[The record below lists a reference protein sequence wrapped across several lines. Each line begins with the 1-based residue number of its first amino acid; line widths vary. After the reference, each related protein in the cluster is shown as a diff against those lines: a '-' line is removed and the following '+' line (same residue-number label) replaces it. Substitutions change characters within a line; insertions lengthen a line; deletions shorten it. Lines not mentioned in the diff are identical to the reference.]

1 MKGWVGVPEKKRKSL
16 SEKDIKQYQNE
27 WDLNILNVL
36 NRKRNISIW
45 ILSLASSGAW
55 DHMSIPEV

>member
-1 MKGWVGVPEKKRKSL
+1 MKGWVGVPEKKRKSR

-36 NRKRNISIW
+36 NRKRNISI
-45 ILSLASSGAW
+45 
-55 DHMSIPEV
+55 